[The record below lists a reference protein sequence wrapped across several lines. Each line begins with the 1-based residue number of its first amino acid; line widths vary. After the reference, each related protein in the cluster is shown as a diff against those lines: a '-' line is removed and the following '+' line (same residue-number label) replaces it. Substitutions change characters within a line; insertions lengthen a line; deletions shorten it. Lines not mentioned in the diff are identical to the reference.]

1 MTVSYDHGSGMS
13 GVTKSSDLF
22 KIQVL
27 DCSAY
32 TFPNIGAASSV
43 TQINWA
49 NQADVDNVDVSAT

>member
-1 MTVSYDHGSGMS
+1 MQTNA
-13 GVTKSSDLF
+13 VTKSSDLF

-43 TQINWA
+43 SQINWA
-49 NQADVDNVDVSAT
+49 NQADVDNVDASAT